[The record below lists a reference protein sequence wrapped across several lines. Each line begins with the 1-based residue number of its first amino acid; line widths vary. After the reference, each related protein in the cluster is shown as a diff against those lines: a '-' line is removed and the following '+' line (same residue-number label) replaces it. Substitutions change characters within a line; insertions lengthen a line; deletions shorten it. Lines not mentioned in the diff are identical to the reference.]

1 MLYMTSVQ
9 NHRLPLSGNKRK
21 LGFFF
26 IAIWLSV
33 SCQVAK
39 PAMGREQKEKEKDT
53 GTVISRDSIPKR
65 NSPHLQPK
73 DSLVS
78 IFPKTIKSKY
88 VISVFLPLYFDSLD
102 REQNQKSALS
112 VSRDFYKGMIIAT
125 DSLRSKGANI
135 DIHFFDSEDGWIY
148 QTLRDTLK
156 KNNTDLIIGPILESH
171 LKFMDSLSKTE
182 HINYVSSLLTKE
194 KCNNNEFYFQSIPS
208 PTMEG
213 LAASGLVK
221 KNLKG
226 RKVFII
232 NDRKTEKSQVSDA
245 FIAQFKPDEIKVINC
260 KSKGVAALP
269 NPFPYADSN
278 VIFIP
283 SKSESFV
290 NQVLSKFRVDSQ
302 NISFIAPIQWQFFK
316 SFEGDLWEKYHV
328 YALSPYFIDYQ
339 NPAINH
345 FIKEYRAKYNEEPSV
360 WAFIGYDELTY
371 YGNLLN
377 KYGKYFQAQ
386 VDGTNTTM
394 LHTDYRL
401 RHSRYGCGW
410 QNEYV
415 NTLQFQNYQL
425 NQVVH

>member
-1 MLYMTSVQ
+1 MLYMTSAQ
-9 NHRLPLSGNKRK
+9 NHRQPLSGNNIKFWI
-21 LGFFF
+21 FFLT
-26 IAIWLSV
+26 IWFSV

-39 PAMGREQKEKEKDT
+39 PLSQNQDQVNKKEKQPSFENDV
-53 GTVISRDSIPKR
+53 VISKNPIRA
-65 NSPHLQPK
+65 QPK
-73 DSLVS
+73 DSMVQL
-78 IFPKTIKSKY
+78 FPRTMKKKY

-125 DSLRSKGANI
+125 DSLRDLGAMI
-135 DIHFFDSEDGWIY
+135 DIHFFDSEDPWIY
-148 QTLRDTLK
+148 QTLLDTLR
-156 KNNTDLIIGPILESH
+156 KNNTDLIIGPIFESH

-182 HINYVSSLLTKE
+182 HINYVSSLQNKE
-194 KCNNNEFYFQSIPS
+194 KCNKNEFYIQSIPS

-213 LAASGLVK
+213 LAAAGLIK
-221 KNLKG
+221 KNLQS
-226 RKVFII
+226 RRIFLI
-232 NDRKTEKSQVSDA
+232 NDKKTEKSPVSDA
-245 FIAQFKPDEIKVINC
+245 FIAQFKPGEITVINC

-290 NQVLSKFRVDSQ
+290 NQMVSKFRVDSQ
-302 NISFIAPIQWQFFK
+302 NISFIAPIQWQYFK

-328 YALSPYFIDYQ
+328 YALSPYFIDYH
-339 NPAINH
+339 NPAINI
-345 FIKEYRAKYNEEPSV
+345 FIRKYRAKYNEEPSV

-371 YGNLLN
+371 YGKLLD

-386 VDGTNTTM
+386 IDGTNTTM

-425 NQVVH
+425 NPVAH